1 MSNLTKALQERY
13 TGKLGSVVL
22 RIGEL
27 LIVAGIVGAIS
38 LYGGSAKM
46 SGIVDRVCIQLN
58 SIEGRIG
65 NIENKIDGHFQNYTI
80 HVPHTF
86 HDKKDK

>member
-1 MSNLTKALQERY
+1 MSNLSKALQERY
-13 TGKLGSVVL
+13 SGKIGSMIL

-46 SGIVDRVCIQLN
+46 SGIMDRVCIQLN

-65 NIENKIDGHFQNYTI
+65 SIENKIDGHFQNYSI
-80 HVPHTF
+80 HVPHTSG
-86 HDKKDK
+86 KQK